1 MDVLYGD
8 LSPADQTRAAIAL
21 ARIRPADVLVVDD
34 LDLGATLSEQHE
46 LWAGLLALSGDGCT
60 VIASTTERAAI
71 PASALIVDL
80 NPEN

>member
-1 MDVLYGD
+1 M
-8 LSPADQTRAAIAL
+8 
-21 ARIRPADVLVVDD
+21 LVVDD